1 MRADVHGARGVR
13 HDEGGKLPRSGVLE
27 HVEDVGDDENDE
39 NDDEDGGGSRQEAID
54 EAR

>member
-1 MRADVHGARGVR
+1 MLG
-13 HDEGGKLPRSGVLE
+13 

-54 EAR
+54 DAR